1 MQRLRNMM
9 AGKGHGF
16 LMLGLF
22 ALAIRAIMPAGFMPD
37 TGLGTGGN
45 TIVLSAKV
53 CNADLAAN
61 KRVEIVIERDA
72 DGADH
77 DNADQ
82 HSTDQGCAFA
92 SLAFAATGADNAA
105 NLSAILAVAAGPG
118 GAQSTNLVP
127 GQARLRPP
135 ARGPPLSV

>member
-1 MQRLRNMM
+1 MQRLRNLM

-16 LMLGLF
+16 LVLGLF
-22 ALAIRAIMPAGFMPD
+22 ALAIRTIMPAGFMPD
-37 TGLGTGGN
+37 TGPGAGGD

-53 CNADLAAN
+53 CNANLAAN
-61 KRVEIVIERDA
+61 QRIDIVIERESG
-72 DGADH
+72 GADP
-77 DNADQ
+77 DSADQ
-82 HSTDQGCAFA
+82 HNRDQGCAFA
-92 SLAFAATGADNAA
+92 SLAFAAAGADDIAE
-105 NLSAILAVAAGPG
+105 LPAILAVVAGPG